1 MPSNSENTLKPLY
14 ANVILPLSVPL
25 LYTYGIPE
33 NLQNVNIG
41 SRVVVQLGKRKMY
54 TAIVHSL
61 HCNKPTLYETKNID
75 SVIDNTPIVTQQQL
89 NLWDWIA
96 QYYMCTRGDVMKAAL
111 PAGLKLESEA
121 MLYSNPAFSE
131 IDTLNGKE
139 ELVFTAIAEN
149 TSITLSNL
157 QKIFHTESITA
168 VVQSLLQ
175 RNIILTG
182 EKLLQGYKP
191 KIEIRYRLPLH
202 NNIETL
208 VNTAVETLQK
218 APKQQSAFLAF
229 LDLYMKSKNPNFSIS
244 RKELFT
250 QTLANAQIA
259 SELVKKGFLEEFDS
273 TRSRIEIEN
282 GETLQAKALSTA
294 QKNALNQIHKS
305 FETHKVC
312 LLHGVT
318 ASGKTEIYIHLIQ
331 QIVAQGK
338 QVLYLLPEIALTS
351 QIIVRLRRVFGNK
364 VGVYHSKFS
373 DNERVE
379 VWNNLLA
386 ANEKSYSIVL
396 GARSSVFLPFHNLGL
411 VIVDEEHETS
421 FKQYDPAPRYNA
433 RDTAIMLAQMFNAPT
448 LLGTAT
454 PSVETFFN
462 AQQKKYAIVELN
474 ERHSQVQ
481 LPAIE
486 IIDLQRARKQKR
498 MHDALFSKQ
507 LIEKIDELLREK
519 QQIILFQN
527 RRGFAPYI
535 ECTDCGH
542 IPKCKHCDVTLTYH
556 KGTNSMRCHYC
567 GFSIRH
573 SVSCQACGSSAVEN
587 FGFGTEKIEDSL
599 REIFPEKR
607 IKRMDL
613 DSTRGKNSYNEI
625 IEAFENREI
634 DILVG
639 TQMITKG
646 LDFDNVGLV
655 GILQADSLLN
665 MPDFRSFERAFQVIT
680 QVAGRAGRAQK
691 QGLVLIQSYN
701 TQHEVLSAVQHN
713 NFADFIQKQLL
724 ERQKFH
730 YPPFV
735 RLLRISVKHKDR
747 NTAENAAKH
756 LAQLIGNIQG
766 ITIVGP
772 EYPLIARLQTLY
784 IQELLIKIPRSQSLE
799 SVRNAI
805 TQAIQ
810 TISAQPHFKS
820 TQIICN
826 ADPY

>member
-1 MPSNSENTLKPLY
+1 MPTNTHHTAQHY
-14 ANVILPLSVPL
+14 ADVIVPLSVPL
-25 LYTYGIPE
+25 LYTYAIPE
-33 NLQNVNIG
+33 DMPVQVG

-61 HCNKPTLYETKNID
+61 HTNKPANYEVKEIHSLLDTQ
-75 SVIDNTPIVTQQQL
+75 PIVTEKQL
-89 NLWDWIA
+89 QLWDWIA

-111 PAGLKLESEA
+111 PAGLKLESESL
-121 MLYSNPAFSE
+121 LYANPAFAHAH
-131 IDTLNGKE
+131 TLTNAE
-139 ELVFTAIAEN
+139 ELIYTVIHQN
-149 TSITLSNL
+149 TGITLTDV
-157 QKIFHTESITA
+157 QKLFPSEA
-168 VVQSLLQ
+168 VIATVQKLLHSG
-175 RNIILTG
+175 IILTG

-191 KIEIRYRLPLH
+191 KIEIRYRLPQVESL
-202 NNIETL
+202 ETL
-208 VNTAVETLQK
+208 VNTAFESLSN

-229 LDLYMKSKNPNFSIS
+229 LDIHMKSKNPNFSIS
-244 RKELFT
+244 RKDLLV
-250 QTLANAQIA
+250 QTAVNLQIVN
-259 SELVKKGFLEEFDS
+259 ELVKKGFLKEFDT
-273 TRSRIEIEN
+273 TRSRIDTEN
-282 GETLQAKALSTA
+282 TETNAAKQLSVAQQSAL
-294 QKNALNQIHKS
+294 KQILTS
-305 FETHKVC
+305 FQTHNVC

-318 ASGKTEIYIHLIQ
+318 ASGKTEVYIHLIQ
-331 QIVAQGK
+331 HMVAQGK

-351 QIIVRLRRVFGNK
+351 QIIVRLRKVFGNT

-379 VWNNLLA
+379 VWNNVLA
-386 ANEKSYSIVL
+386 GNENSYSIVL

-433 RDTAIMLAQMFNAPT
+433 RDTAIVYARMFGAPT

-454 PSVETFFN
+454 PSVETYHN
-462 AQQKKYAIVELN
+462 VQQHKYALVELT

-481 LPAIE
+481 LPHIE
-486 IIDLQRARKQKR
+486 MIDLKIARKQKR
-498 MHDALFSKQ
+498 MYDSVFSRQ
-507 LIEKIDELLREK
+507 LIEKMDELLREK

-535 ECTDCGH
+535 ECTACGH

-556 KGTNSMRCHYC
+556 KGTNSLRCHYC
-567 GFSIRH
+567 GFSQKHRL
-573 SVSCQACGSSAVEN
+573 SCVACGSSSVEQ

-607 IKRMDL
+607 IQRMDL
-613 DSTRGKNSYNEI
+613 DSTRAKNAYTEI
-625 IEAFENREI
+625 IDAFEQREI

-665 MPDFRSFERAFQVIT
+665 MPDFRSFERAYQVIT

-691 QGLVLIQSYN
+691 QGLVYIQTYN
-701 TQHEVLSAVQHN
+701 TSHEVLRAVQQHN
-713 NFADFIQKQLL
+713 FHEFIQRQIA
-724 ERQKFH
+724 ERSAFA

-735 RLLRISVKHKDR
+735 RLLRISVKHKDQHK
-747 NTAENAAKH
+747 AEDAART
-756 LAQLIGNIQG
+756 LAAHIRALQG
-766 ITIVGP
+766 ITVVGP
-772 EYPLIARLQTLY
+772 EYPLIARLQMLY
-784 IQELLIKIPRSQSLE
+784 IQEILLKIPRTQSLE
-799 SVRNAI
+799 QVRRVVA
-805 TQAIQ
+805 QAIQ
-810 TISAQPHFKS
+810 TLMAQPQFKG
-820 TQIICN
+820 TVCVCN